1 MNSKVISF
9 QIVQAA
15 ASARGATWNPDI
27 IALCEDG
34 SLWCMPLTKYEH
46 TINGWTRLTPEQ
58 KTEYNLYD
66 NGNGQL
72 S

>member
-9 QIVQAA
+9 QIVQGYTG
-15 ASARGATWNPDI
+15 SNRSWTPDV

-34 SLWCMPLTKYEH
+34 SLWITSLSEYKYGLGNWKRMTSE
-46 TINGWTRLTPEQ
+46 PQ
-58 KTEYNLYD
+58 QTEYNLYD

-72 S
+72 